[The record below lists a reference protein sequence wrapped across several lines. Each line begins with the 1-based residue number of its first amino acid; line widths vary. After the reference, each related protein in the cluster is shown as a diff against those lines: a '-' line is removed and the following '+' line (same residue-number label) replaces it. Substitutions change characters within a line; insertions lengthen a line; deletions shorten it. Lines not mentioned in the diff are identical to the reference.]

1 MTNKIICIVADVS
14 MGWALEVG
22 SKLGI
27 KGVFFWSSS
36 AIIRAAS
43 TYSLVLGKFYV
54 ESIII

>member
-1 MTNKIICIVADVS
+1 MAEDDKIADVS

-22 SKLGI
+22 SKLEI